1 MHAQRHLAAYRTKS
15 RQIEVN
21 VSEVLLM
28 DPARLGHT
36 LVD

>member
-1 MHAQRHLAAYRTKS
+1 MHAQRHLAAYITKS